1 LRVIRTP
8 GPVAVLLFLLASGAT
23 AGRDGTEIAPPQLA
37 AAARELGGGLVSDD
51 ASLLGEPAVRL
62 PATPEGTALHLAGTL
77 PWASARYLAMDAL
90 VDGDHDGEV
99 LLRFFAKGEP
109 KARLRVSLGL
119 FPRLRT
125 RLVLP
130 LSVLDAQSLFLPR
143 TPGRLKAVASGRR
156 LPPAEID
163 HVDLQLKQAGGPQS
177 LYLGAISFRTTVPP
191 CPVPAAPLVDS
202 LGQWKAKE
210 WPDKTKDDA
219 YLGTDLD
226 VQLERGREASWPKG
240 FCRRGGSEERTFR
253 PTGFFHLVHDGTRW
267 WLVDPEG
274 HGFFSLGLDSVRPGE
289 QAAVV
294 PGAEAL
300 FGPLPPRK
308 GPLAEAWGR
317 SDRWGVPTY
326 SYALANLIRS
336 FGPRWRDDWTQ
347 LTRDRLVAWRF
358 NTIGNWSDPGFEKAS
373 GLPYVIPMPPY
384 PTTAVHLYRD
394 FPDVFA
400 AEFQRSARE
409 YARHLAS
416 FRDDANLVGYF
427 MGNEPQ
433 WAFGAND
440 LAAEMLEAHPGSATR
455 RRLSAW
461 LSERYHGDAAAWARA
476 WGLGLTSFDQ
486 VTTAVVPR
494 AADRSAAAKA
504 DLWEFS
510 KEMVRAFVRIPA
522 QECRRVD
529 PNHLNLGL
537 RYAWISSDLLFE
549 GAEWFSVFSIN
560 AYEMLPPADE
570 IARIAER
577 TRKPVMIGEFHF
589 GALDRGLPATGLRA
603 VASQAERGVAYRR
616 YVEAAAANPN
626 VVGVHYFVLNDQ
638 PVLGRFDGENF
649 QIGFVDVCHRP
660 YRELVDAARTTHER
674 IYDVVEGREKPY
686 DREAKEVPR
695 VGF

>member
-1 LRVIRTP
+1 LPVVIPTLWLALALLGLVAP
-8 GPVAVLLFLLASGAT
+8 G
-23 AGRDGTEIAPPQLA
+23 GRDLAEVTPAQLA
-37 AAARELGGGLVSDD
+37 AAARGLGGGPVSD
-51 ASLLGEPAVRL
+51 ASVLGGPAIRI
-62 PATPEGTALHLAGTL
+62 PGTPEGTALRLAASL
-77 PWASARYLAMDAL
+77 PWASARYLAMDTL

-99 LLRFFAKGEP
+99 LIRFFAKGEERP
-109 KARLRVSLGL
+109 RLRVALGL
-119 FPRLRT
+119 FPGLRT

-130 LSVLDAQSLFLPR
+130 LSLLDGQTLFLPR
-143 TPGRLKAVASGRR
+143 TPGRLKAVVGGRR
-156 LPPAEID
+156 LPTPEID
-163 HVDLQLKQAGGPQS
+163 HVELQLKKTAGAQS
-177 LYLGAISFRTTVPP
+177 LYLGAISFRTTEPP
-191 CPVPAAPLVDS
+191 CPVPARPIVDS
-202 LGQWKAKE
+202 LGQWKDRD

-226 VQLERGREASWPKG
+226 VQLERGRGASWPKG
-240 FCRRGGSEERTFR
+240 FCRRGGTEARTF
-253 PTGFFHLVHDGTRW
+253 PPGGFFHLVHDGTRW

-289 QAAVV
+289 AAAVV

-300 FGPLPPRK
+300 FGPLPPKR
-308 GPLAEAWGR
+308 GPLAEAWTGR
-317 SDRWGVPTY
+317 SERGGVETF
-326 SYALANLIRS
+326 SFALANLVRS
-336 FGPRWRDDWTQ
+336 FGPRWREDWTE

-358 NTIGNWSDPGFEKAS
+358 NTVANWSDPDFQKAS

-384 PTTAVHLYRD
+384 PTTALHLYRD

-400 AEFQRSARE
+400 GEFRDAARA
-409 YARHLAS
+409 YARHLIP
-416 FRDDANLVGYF
+416 FRDEASLIGYF

-440 LAAEMLEAHPGSATR
+440 LAAEMLEAGPGSATR

-461 LSERYHGDAAAWARA
+461 LSERYRRDAAAWARA

-486 VTTAVVPR
+486 VVTAVVPR
-494 AADRSAAAKA
+494 AADRSEAAKA

-510 KEMVRAFVRIPA
+510 KEMVREFVRVPA
-522 QECRRVD
+522 EECRRVD

-537 RYAWISSDLLFE
+537 RYAGISSDLLFE
-549 GAEWFSVFSIN
+549 GAEWFNVFSIN
-560 AYEMLPPADE
+560 AYEILPPAEE

-577 TRKPVMIGEFHF
+577 TRRPVMIGEFHF

-626 VVGVHYFVLNDQ
+626 VVGTHYFILNDQ

-660 YRELVDAARTTHER
+660 YRELVEAAKATHER
-674 IYDVVEGREKPY
+674 IYDVMEGREKPY